1 MQNNNNYTRVLRVTP
16 RKIAAFAIG
25 PIGGALLGFITLPII
40 TWYFTQ
46 EDVGRLSMLTIA
58 VSFSTLLFPLGLDQA
73 YVREFHESGNKPKLF
88 KTVAVPGLILLTLVL
103 IVLLIFDN
111 QIAKK
116 LFNINSLTLSLLV
129 ALALLSDFL
138 SRFFSLILRMNEKG
152 LAFSF
157 SQLLPKLL
165 LILMLGGYIVFD
177 VEKDFYH
184 LAIACVI
191 SSLSVCIFFLWNT
204 REEWINGLKDKINIE
219 YLIQLLKFGFPLIL
233 GGVAF
238 WGLTAT
244 DKILLKELSSFDE
257 VGLYSVSVSFA
268 AAAAIF
274 QSIFS
279 TVWAPT
285 VYKWAASGEGLENI
299 YKVTRFVLLIV
310 IFLFSLGALFSWLV
324 VYILPENYS
333 QVQWI
338 LIPCLSYPLF
348 YTLSETTVVGLGIT
362 RRSGLSLLAACF
374 AFLVNIIG
382 NWFLIPV
389 WGAKGAAISTSIA
402 FWLFFLLR
410 TEFAIYAWKP
420 INRLP
425 LYMYTIILLILAIL
439 SCLQVYN
446 IFMHYIIW
454 FLVLS
459 SVSCFFKEELG
470 LIKIKLYKVYGKVG

>member
-1 MQNNNNYTRVLRVTP
+1 MTP
-16 RKIAAFAIG
+16 KKIASFAIG

-40 TWYFTQ
+40 TWFFTQ

-88 KTVAVPGLILLTLVL
+88 KTVVMPGLILLTLVL
-103 IVLLIFDN
+103 IVLLMLDN

-152 LAFSF
+152 LAFSL
-157 SQLLPKLL
+157 SQLLPKILL
-165 LILMLGGYIVFD
+165 FLIIGGYIIFD
-177 VEKDFYH
+177 VAKDFYH
-184 LAIACVI
+184 LATAIVI
-191 SSLSVCIFFLWNT
+191 SSLSVCIIFSWNT
-204 REEWINGLKDKINIE
+204 REDWINGLKDKISME
-219 YLIQLLKFGFPLIL
+219 YLIQLLNFGFPLIL

-274 QSIFS
+274 QSVFS

-299 YKVTRFVLLIV
+299 HKVTRFVLLIV
-310 IFLFSLGALFSWLV
+310 VFLFSLGALFSWLV
-324 VYILPENYS
+324 VYILPDNYN

-338 LIPCLSYPLF
+338 LIPCLAYPLF

-362 RRSGLSLLAACF
+362 RRSGLSLLAACL
-374 AFLVNIIG
+374 AFLVNLIG
-382 NWFLIPV
+382 NWLLIPV

-410 TEFAIYAWKP
+410 TEFAVYAWKP
-420 INRLP
+420 IPRFS
-425 LYMYTIILLILAIL
+425 LYSYTFIVLSLAIF
-439 SCLQVYN
+439 SCLQGY
-446 IFMHYIIW
+446 MTPELHYIFW
-454 FLVLS
+454 TVVVFSLPF
-459 SVSCFFKEELG
+459 FFKEECF
-470 LIKIKLYKVYGKVG
+470 LIKQWLKVNNIF